1 LKDSSSVQTSDPA
14 MEPSL
19 GEVAIAAPVVADLPQ
34 SVPHN
39 VPEDVSDSDNSILF
53 LSSAAPS
60 ESWFAAHKYI
70 LGALLVV
77 AIVIGALVWL
87 R

>member
-1 LKDSSSVQTSDPA
+1 
-14 MEPSL
+14 MELSL

-34 SVPHN
+34 SLRDLL
-39 VPEDVSDSDNSILF
+39 EDVSASDNSTLF

-60 ESWFAAHKYI
+60 ESWFAANKYI
-70 LGALLVV
+70 LGAMLVI
-77 AIVIGALVWL
+77 AIVIGAIAWL